1 MGSLHLGSR
10 GVCVL
15 KLLEVLLKFNNLYRN
30 LKMIDKLIIFLFL
43 SQYAIASEESTNRR
57 KPKLFFVSTS
67 STTSTIST
75 RTLCY
80 TTNAALGTCGRKKRA
95 IVDIKELEGDIA
107 PAPIQKVDV
116 EEDNM
121 EIEDDLVTGGI
132 NEDSDR
138 NGKFL
143 LYWMTTTLTSTTPS
157 FTVTQTLSVLDCTP
171 AAVFSLNACGK

>member
-1 MGSLHLGSR
+1 MGYHRCHMIINMLKIFILSSFI
-10 GVCVL
+10 VVL
-15 KLLEVLLKFNNLYRN
+15 VN
-30 LKMIDKLIIFLFL
+30 
-43 SQYAIASEESTNRR
+43 SQNAQDEKR

-80 TTNAALGTCGRKKRA
+80 TTNAALTTCGRKKRA
-95 IVDIKELEGDIA
+95 IVDIKELDGEIA
-107 PAPIQKVDV
+107 PAPIQKVEA

-143 LYWMTTTLTSTTPS
+143 
-157 FTVTQTLSVLDCTP
+157 FVLDDHHP
-171 AAVFSLNACGK
+171 DLNHNQFHCDANT